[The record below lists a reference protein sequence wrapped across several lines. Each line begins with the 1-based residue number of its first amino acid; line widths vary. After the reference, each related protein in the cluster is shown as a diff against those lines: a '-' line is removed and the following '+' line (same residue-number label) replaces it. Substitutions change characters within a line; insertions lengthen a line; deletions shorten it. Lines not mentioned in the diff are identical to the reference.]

1 MTAPKAIRFVQS
13 LRVPTGAL
21 AGKRLRLAP
30 YQRQFLRGFLAKG
43 VSIGVL
49 SVARGGGKSTL
60 VSGLALGHLLGE
72 IAPQPR
78 RECLIGARTRDQGRI
93 CWDYCAGLA
102 LSLPDDVRKR
112 LTFRRAPR
120 LEIEYEADDGPHLI
134 RVLAA
139 DGRNALGTSPSL
151 VIADE
156 RGHWDAS
163 RGDELEHALVSG
175 LGKRGG
181 KMALISTSASDD
193 QHAFSRWLDED
204 APGVYRQEHR
214 ADEGC
219 PADDLEQIR
228 KANPGAAHGVGA
240 SIEWLQAQA
249 RRAVERGGS
258 TLAAWRLFNLNQR
271 VAHETRALLLSFEA
285 WERCEV
291 AELPPREG
299 SVIVGIDLGGSMS
312 MSACAFFWPSTGRL
326 ECFGAF
332 PSNPGLAARGASD
345 GVGGRYL
352 EMHGRG
358 ELTVIGDRVVPAAAW
373 LTSVAERV
381 EGQPIAA
388 VVADRYRQAE
398 MIEALAAAG
407 IRAPAVWR
415 GQGWKDG
422 AEDVERFRK
431 SCFDGLVK
439 SLPSLLLRSAF
450 ADAVTISDPAGNAK
464 LAKGRSTGRID
475 AVAATILSVAQGARI
490 AARPAPRP
498 AKLVFV

>member
-1 MTAPKAIRFVQS
+1 
-13 LRVPTGAL
+13 
-21 AGKRLRLAP
+21 
-30 YQRQFLRGFLAKG
+30 

-49 SVARGGGKSTL
+49 SVARGGGKSALTAG
-60 VSGLALGHLLGE
+60 VALGHLLGE

-120 LEIEYEADDGPHLI
+120 LEIEYEAEDGPHLI

-151 VIADE
+151 VICDE

-163 RGDELEHALVSG
+163 RGDELEHALGSA
-175 LGKRGG
+175 LGKRNG

-219 PADDLEQIR
+219 IADDIEQIR
-228 KANPGAAHGVGA
+228 KANPGAEHGVGA
-240 SIEWLQAQA
+240 SLEWLQAQA

-258 TLAAWRLFNLNQR
+258 TLATWRLYNLNQR
-271 VAHETRALLLSFEA
+271 VSAETRALLIAFDA
-285 WERCEV
+285 WARCEV
-291 AELPPREG
+291 TELPPRAG
-299 SVIVGIDLGGSMS
+299 SVIVGIDLGGSAS
-312 MSACAFFWPSTGRL
+312 MSASAFFWPTTGRL
-326 ECFGAF
+326 EVFGAF

-345 GVGGRYL
+345 GVGGRYQ
-352 EMHGRG
+352 EMHQRG
-358 ELTVIGDRVVPAAAW
+358 ELVVIGDRTVPPGPW
-373 LTSVAERV
+373 LKSVAEHV
-381 EGQPIAA
+381 AGQPIASI
-388 VVADRYRQAE
+388 VCDRYRQAE

-407 IRAPAVWR
+407 IRAQTVWR
-415 GQGWKDG
+415 GQGWRDG

-439 SLPSLLLRSAF
+439 ALPSLLLRSAF
-450 ADAVTISDPAGNAK
+450 ADAITISDPAGNAK

-475 AVAATILSVAQGARI
+475 AAAAAILAVAEGARVS
-490 AARPAPRP
+490 ARPEPRP
-498 AKLVFV
+498 AVLHFV